1 MLTSCGENRVSPP
14 EEAETG
20 PVRCQEV
27 WVVGHR
33 LPADYSGCL
42 RGGRKVAPM
51 IELHCTHDAGNYLV
65 SYKQRLLAVRG
76 GKVFKTHDGRG
87 TTSMFAC

>member
-1 MLTSCGENRVSPP
+1 
-14 EEAETG
+14 
-20 PVRCQEV
+20 
-27 WVVGHR
+27 
-33 LPADYSGCL
+33 
-42 RGGRKVAPM
+42 M